1 MTTLQ
6 KQKGPASAP
15 TLPSHG
21 STKSREGMEMNTHT
35 DSTTPDIAARTVDLE
50 DALHDLANMAAIASE
65 LITDDLGS
73 SHAHITGD
81 PCLYH
86 LAPRQ
91 RDRMLF
97 SVNHLRD
104 MADDLLQAFN
114 RNEVAA

>member
-1 MTTLQ
+1 MNERTNTTAL
-6 KQKGPASAP
+6 AA
-15 TLPSHG
+15 T
-21 STKSREGMEMNTHT
+21 
-35 DSTTPDIAARTVDLE
+35 ARTVDLE
-50 DALHDLANMAAIASE
+50 DALHNLANMAAIASE

-104 MADDLLQAFN
+104 MADDLLQALS
-114 RNEVAA
+114 RNEVSA

>member
-1 MTTLQ
+1 MNTTTQ
-6 KQKGPASAP
+6 KKGPAEAATS
-15 TLPSHG
+15 PSHG
-21 STKSREGMEMNTHT
+21 PINLLRGNYMNTNT
-35 DSTTPDIAARTVDLE
+35 DSTTADTTARTVDLE
-50 DALHDLANMAAIASE
+50 DALHNLVNMAAIASE

-97 SVNHLRD
+97 SVNHMRA
-104 MADDLLQAFN
+104 MADDLLRAFE